1 LALPDIDVGVPTI
14 LIVDDRPDNLFVM
27 QAVFEDSPTYKV
39 VTASSGFEAIELV
52 KKIDLALILLDIQMP
67 GMDGYQTA
75 AAIKELER
83 GKDVPIMMVSAI
95 YKEDPHILQGYSAGA
110 IDYIAKPFNPDI
122 LKAKVDIFANLYI
135 KSRQISLQNRYL
147 LEAEKALRDA
157 KNIKAVIET
166 MPVGVIVADKAGVI
180 YQINREA
187 ARIWGGAKLVDINH
201 YNEYV
206 GWRLEDGEPIKSHEW
221 PLARAIEKG
230 ETSQYEIILIQS
242 FDGTRKTIL
251 NSAAPIRNEA
261 GEISG
266 AVDVMQD
273 ITQQENPEK
282 IIRKGA

>member
-1 LALPDIDVGVPTI
+1 LALTDIDVGVPTI

-27 QAVFEDSPTYKV
+27 QAVFDGSPTYNV
-39 VTASSGFEAIELV
+39 ATASSGFEAIEIV
-52 KKIDLALILLDIQMP
+52 KKTDLALILLDIQMP
-67 GMDGYQTA
+67 GMDGYETA
-75 AAIKELER
+75 AAIKKLER

-95 YKEDPHILQGYSAGA
+95 YKEDPHILQGYSVGA

-135 KSRQISLQNRYL
+135 KSRQIIQQNRYL

-157 KNIKAVIET
+157 KNTKAVIET

-180 YQINREA
+180 YQFNREA
-187 ARIWGGAKLVDINH
+187 ARIWGGAKMVDINH

-206 GWRLEDGEPIKSHEW
+206 GWRHEDGEQIQPHEW

-230 ETSQYEIILIQS
+230 ETSQFEIILIQS
-242 FDGTRKTIL
+242 FDGTKKTIL
-251 NSAAPIRNEA
+251 NSAAPIRSETD
-261 GEISG
+261 EISG

-273 ITQQENPEK
+273 ITHQQDPEK

>member
-1 LALPDIDVGVPTI
+1 
-14 LIVDDRPDNLFVM
+14 M
-27 QAVFEDSPTYKV
+27 QAVFENSSTYNV
-39 VTASSGFEAIELV
+39 VTATSGLEAIEIV
-52 KKIDLALILLDIQMP
+52 KKTDLALILLDIQMP
-67 GMDGYQTA
+67 GMDGYQTS
-75 AAIKELER
+75 AAIKKLER

-95 YKEDPHILQGYSAGA
+95 YKEDPHILQGYAAGA

-201 YNEYV
+201 YSEYV
-206 GWRLEDGEPIKSHEW
+206 GWRQEDGEPIKSHEW

-230 ETSQYEIILIQS
+230 KTSQYEIILIQS
-242 FDGTRKTIL
+242 FDGTKKTIL

-273 ITQQENPEK
+273 ITHQENPRK

>member
-1 LALPDIDVGVPTI
+1 
-14 LIVDDRPDNLFVM
+14 M

-166 MPVGVIVADKAGVI
+166 MPVGVIVADKAGQI
-180 YQINREA
+180 YQMNKEA
-187 ARIWGGAKLVDINH
+187 ARIWGGKKLVDINH

-206 GWRLEDGEPIKSHEW
+206 GWRPQDGKPIKSHEW

-230 ETSQYEIILIQS
+230 ETSQFETILIQS
-242 FDGTRKTIL
+242 FDGTKKTIL
-251 NSAAPIRNEA
+251 NSAAPIRSDSD
-261 GEISG
+261 EISG

-273 ITQQENPEK
+273 ITHQEDPEK

>member
-1 LALPDIDVGVPTI
+1 
-14 LIVDDRPDNLFVM
+14 M
-27 QAVFEDSPTYKV
+27 QAVFENSSTYNV
-39 VTASSGFEAIELV
+39 VTANSGLEAIEIV
-52 KKIDLALILLDIQMP
+52 KKTDLALILLDIQMP
-67 GMDGYQTA
+67 GMDGYQTS
-75 AAIKELER
+75 AAIKKLER

-95 YKEDPHILQGYSAGA
+95 YKEDPHILQGYAAGA

-180 YQINREA
+180 YQINKEA
-187 ARIWGGAKLVDINH
+187 ARIWGGTKLVDINH

-206 GWRLEDGEPIKSHEW
+206 GWRPENDQPIQSHEW
-221 PLARAIEKG
+221 PLARAVEKG
-230 ETSQYEIILIQS
+230 ETSHYEIILIRS
-242 FDGTRKTIL
+242 FDGTKKTIL
-251 NSAAPIRNEA
+251 NSAAPIRNDA

-273 ITQQENPEK
+273 ITNQEN
-282 IIRKGA
+282 RAAMR

>member
-1 LALPDIDVGVPTI
+1 
-14 LIVDDRPDNLFVM
+14 VDDRPDNLFVM
-27 QAVFEDSPTYKV
+27 QAIFDGSSTYNV
-39 VTASSGFEAIELV
+39 ITASSGFEAIEIV
-52 KKIDLALILLDIQMP
+52 KKTDLALILLDIQMP
-67 GMDGYQTA
+67 GMDGYETA
-75 AAIKELER
+75 AAIKKLER

-135 KSRQISLQNRYL
+135 KSRQIMQQNRYL

-157 KNIKAVIET
+157 KNTRAVIET
-166 MPVGVIVADKAGVI
+166 MPVGVIVADKTGVI
-180 YQINREA
+180 HQINREA
-187 ARIWGGAKLVDINH
+187 VKIWGGTKLVDINH

-206 GWRLEDGEPIKSHEW
+206 GWRPEDGEPIKSHEW

-230 ETSQYEIILIQS
+230 ETSQFEIILIQS
-242 FDGTRKTIL
+242 FDGTKKTIL
-251 NSAAPIRNEA
+251 NSAAPIRSET

-273 ITQQENPEK
+273 ITHQEDPKK
-282 IIRKGA
+282 IMKGA

>member
-1 LALPDIDVGVPTI
+1 
-14 LIVDDRPDNLFVM
+14 M
-27 QAVFEDSPTYKV
+27 QAVFEGSPTYNV
-39 VTASSGFEAIELV
+39 VTASSGFEALEIV
-52 KKIDLALILLDIQMP
+52 KKTDLALILLDIQMP
-67 GMDGYQTA
+67 GMDGYETA
-75 AAIKELER
+75 AEIKKLER

-135 KSRQISLQNRYL
+135 KSRQIILQNRYL

-157 KNIKAVIET
+157 KNTQAVIET

-180 YQINREA
+180 YQINKEA
-187 ARIWGGAKLVDINH
+187 ARIWGGTKLVDINH

-206 GWRLEDGEPIKSHEW
+206 GWRPEGGEPIKSHEW

-242 FDGTRKTIL
+242 FDGTKKTIL

-261 GEISG
+261 DEISG

-273 ITQQENPEK
+273 ITHQENPQK

>member
-1 LALPDIDVGVPTI
+1 LALTDIDVFVPTI

-27 QAVFEDSPTYKV
+27 QAVFENSSTYKI
-39 VTASSGFEAIELV
+39 VTASSGLEAIEVV
-52 KKIDLALILLDIQMP
+52 KTIDLALILLDIQMP
-67 GMDGYQTA
+67 GMDGYETA
-75 AAIKELER
+75 SAIKKLER

-135 KSRQISLQNRYL
+135 KSRQIILQNRYL
-147 LEAEKALRDA
+147 LEAEKVLRDA
-157 KNIKAVIET
+157 KNARAVIET

-180 YQINREA
+180 YQMNREA
-187 ARIWGGAKLVDINH
+187 ARIWGGAKLVGINH

-206 GWRLEDGEPIKSHEW
+206 GWRPDGQPIQSHEW

-242 FDGTRKTIL
+242 VDGTKKTIL
-251 NSAAPIRNEA
+251 NSAAPIRSETD
-261 GEISG
+261 EISG

-273 ITQQENPEK
+273 ITHQEDPQK
-282 IIRKGA
+282 ITRKGA